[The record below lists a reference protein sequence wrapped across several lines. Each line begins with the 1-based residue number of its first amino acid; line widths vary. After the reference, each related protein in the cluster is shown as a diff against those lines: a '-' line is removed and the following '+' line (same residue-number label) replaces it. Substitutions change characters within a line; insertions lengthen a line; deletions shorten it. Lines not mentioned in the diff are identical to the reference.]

1 MICWPYCQR
10 NNTVSFITIS
20 EAESILGAD
29 FVDDSDKA
37 RLVLLANTWMKNE
50 IGFVPNPIDPL
61 LQDAA
66 CEIMKGIKAGV
77 IYSGVSRQ
85 TTSERVKAD
94 TVEVEESFVEGSREI
109 SEFEQIAKAFI
120 NSLDLKPKGFTF
132 KVYRG

>member
-1 MICWPYCQR
+1 M
-10 NNTVSFITIS
+10 SFITI
-20 EAESILGAD
+20 EDANRILGSD
-29 FVDDSDKA
+29 FAPEGDKA
-37 RLVLLANTWMKNE
+37 RLILLANTWMKNE
-50 IGFVPNPIDPL
+50 IGFVPDPIDPL

-66 CEIMKGIKAGV
+66 CEIVKGIKIGV

-94 TVEVEESFVEGSREI
+94 SVEVEESFVEGSRDI

>member
-1 MICWPYCQR
+1 M
-10 NNTVSFITIS
+10 SFITIDD
-20 EAESILGAD
+20 ANRILGSD
-29 FVDDSDKA
+29 FAPEGDKA
-37 RLVLLANTWMKNE
+37 RLILLANTWMKNE
-50 IGFVPNPIDPL
+50 IGFVPDPIDPL

-66 CEIMKGIKAGV
+66 CEIVRGIKTGV

-94 TVEVEESFVEGSREI
+94 SVEVEESFVEGSREI

>member
-1 MICWPYCQR
+1 M
-10 NNTVSFITIS
+10 SFITI
-20 EAESILGAD
+20 EDANRILGSD
-29 FVDDSDKA
+29 FAPEGDKA
-37 RLVLLANTWMKNE
+37 RLILLANTWMKNE
-50 IGFVPNPIDPL
+50 IGFVPDPIDSL

-66 CEIMKGIKAGV
+66 CEIVKGIKIGV

-94 TVEVEESFVEGSREI
+94 SVEVEESFVEGSREI

>member
-1 MICWPYCQR
+1 M
-10 NNTVSFITIS
+10 SFITI
-20 EAESILGAD
+20 EDANRILGSD
-29 FVDDSDKA
+29 FAPEGDKA
-37 RLVLLANTWMKNE
+37 RLILLANTWMKNE
-50 IGFVPNPIDPL
+50 IGFVPDPIDPL

-66 CEIMKGIKAGV
+66 CEIVKGILAGV

-94 TVEVEESFVEGSREI
+94 SVEVEESFVEGSRDI

>member
-1 MICWPYCQR
+1 M
-10 NNTVSFITIS
+10 SFITIEDANS
-20 EAESILGAD
+20 LLGSD
-29 FVDDSDKA
+29 FAPEGDKA
-37 RLVLLANTWMKNE
+37 RLILLTNTWMKNE
-50 IGFVPNPIDPL
+50 IGFVPDPIDSL

-66 CEIMKGIKAGV
+66 CEIVKGIKSGV

-94 TVEVEESFVEGSREI
+94 SVEVEESFVEGSRDI

>member
-1 MICWPYCQR
+1 M
-10 NNTVSFITIS
+10 SFITIDD
-20 EAESILGAD
+20 ANRILGSD
-29 FVDDSDKA
+29 FAPEGDKA
-37 RLVLLANTWMKNE
+37 RLILLANTWMKNE
-50 IGFVPNPIDPL
+50 IGFVPDPIDPL

-66 CEIMKGIKAGV
+66 CEIVRGIKTGV

-85 TTSERVKAD
+85 TTGERVKAD
-94 TVEVEESFVEGSREI
+94 SVEVEESFVEGSREI

>member
-1 MICWPYCQR
+1 M
-10 NNTVSFITIS
+10 SFITIDD
-20 EAESILGAD
+20 ANRILGSD
-29 FVDDSDKA
+29 FAPEGDKA
-37 RLVLLANTWMKNE
+37 RLILLANTWMKNE
-50 IGFVPNPIDPL
+50 IGFVPDPIYPL
-61 LQDAA
+61 LQVAA
-66 CEIMKGIKAGV
+66 CEIVKGITAGV

-120 NSLDLKPKGFTF
+120 SSLDLKPKGFTF

>member
-1 MICWPYCQR
+1 M
-10 NNTVSFITIS
+10 SFITVDD
-20 EAESILGAD
+20 ANRILGSD
-29 FVDDSDKA
+29 FAPEGDKA
-37 RLVLLANTWMKNE
+37 RLILLANTWMKNE
-50 IGFVPNPIDPL
+50 IGFVPDPIDPL

-66 CEIMKGIKAGV
+66 CEIVKGIKTGV

-94 TVEVEESFVEGSREI
+94 SVEVEESFVEGSREI

>member
-1 MICWPYCQR
+1 M
-10 NNTVSFITIS
+10 SFITIE
-20 EAESILGAD
+20 EANRILGSD
-29 FVDDSDKA
+29 FAPEGDKA
-37 RLVLLANTWMKNE
+37 RLILLANTWMKNE
-50 IGFVPNPIDPL
+50 IGFVPDPIDPL

-66 CEIMKGIKAGV
+66 CEIVKGIKIGV
-77 IYSGVSRQ
+77 IYSGVSRH

-94 TVEVEESFVEGSREI
+94 SVEVEESFVEGSREI

>member
-1 MICWPYCQR
+1 M
-10 NNTVSFITIS
+10 SFITI
-20 EAESILGAD
+20 EDANRILGSD
-29 FVDDSDKA
+29 FAPEGDKA
-37 RLVLLANTWMKNE
+37 RLILLANTWMKNE
-50 IGFVPNPIDPL
+50 IGFVPDPIDPL

-66 CEIMKGIKAGV
+66 CEIVKGIKSGV

-94 TVEVEESFVEGSREI
+94 SVEVEESFVEGSREI

>member
-1 MICWPYCQR
+1 M
-10 NNTVSFITIS
+10 SFITIDD
-20 EAESILGAD
+20 ANRILGSD
-29 FVDDSDKA
+29 FAPEGGKA
-37 RLVLLANTWMKNE
+37 RLILLANTWMKNE
-50 IGFVPNPIDPL
+50 IGFVPDPIDPL

-66 CEIMKGIKAGV
+66 CEIVRGIKTGV

-94 TVEVEESFVEGSREI
+94 SVEVEESFVEGSREI

>member
-1 MICWPYCQR
+1 M
-10 NNTVSFITIS
+10 SFITIDD
-20 EAESILGAD
+20 ANRILGSD
-29 FVDDSDKA
+29 FAPEGDKA
-37 RLVLLANTWMKNE
+37 RLILLANTWMKNE
-50 IGFVPNPIDPL
+50 IGFVPDPIDPL

-66 CEIMKGIKAGV
+66 CEIVKGIKAGV

>member
-1 MICWPYCQR
+1 M
-10 NNTVSFITIS
+10 SFITVDD
-20 EAESILGAD
+20 ANRILGSD
-29 FVDDSDKA
+29 FAPEGDKG
-37 RLVLLANTWMKNE
+37 RLILLANTWMKNE
-50 IGFVPNPIDPL
+50 IGFVPDPIDPL

-66 CEIMKGIKAGV
+66 CEIVKGIKSGV

-94 TVEVEESFVEGSREI
+94 SVEVEESFVEGSREI

>member
-1 MICWPYCQR
+1 M
-10 NNTVSFITIS
+10 SFITI
-20 EAESILGAD
+20 EDANPILGSD
-29 FVDDSDKA
+29 FAPEGDKA
-37 RLVLLANTWMKNE
+37 RLILLANTWMKNE
-50 IGFVPNPIDPL
+50 IGFVPDPIDPL

-66 CEIMKGIKAGV
+66 CEIVKGIKIGV

-94 TVEVEESFVEGSREI
+94 SVEVEESFVEGSRDI

>member
-1 MICWPYCQR
+1 M
-10 NNTVSFITIS
+10 SFITI
-20 EAESILGAD
+20 EDANRILGSD
-29 FVDDSDKA
+29 FAPEGDKA
-37 RLVLLANTWMKNE
+37 RLILLANTWMKNE
-50 IGFVPNPIDPL
+50 IGFVPDPIDPL

-66 CEIMKGIKAGV
+66 CEIVKGIKAGM
-77 IYSGVSRQ
+77 IYAGTSRQ

-120 NSLDLKPKGFTF
+120 SSLDLKPKGFTF

>member
-1 MICWPYCQR
+1 M
-10 NNTVSFITIS
+10 SFITI
-20 EAESILGAD
+20 EDANRILGSD
-29 FVDDSDKA
+29 FAPEGDKA
-37 RLVLLANTWMKNE
+37 RLILLANTWMKNE
-50 IGFVPNPIDPL
+50 IGFVPDPIDPL

-66 CEIMKGIKAGV
+66 CEIVKGIKIGV

-94 TVEVEESFVEGSREI
+94 SVEVEESFVEGSREI

>member
-1 MICWPYCQR
+1 M
-10 NNTVSFITIS
+10 SFITV
-20 EAESILGAD
+20 EDANRILGSD
-29 FVDDSDKA
+29 FAPEGDKA
-37 RLVLLANTWMKNE
+37 RLILLANTWMKNE
-50 IGFVPNPIDPL
+50 IGFVPDPIDPL

-66 CEIMKGIKAGV
+66 CEIVKGIKAGV
-77 IYSGVSRQ
+77 IYAGTSRQ

>member
-1 MICWPYCQR
+1 M
-10 NNTVSFITIS
+10 SFITI
-20 EAESILGAD
+20 EDANRILGSD
-29 FVDDSDKA
+29 FVPEGDKA
-37 RLVLLANTWMKNE
+37 RLILLANTWMKNK
-50 IGFVPNPIDPL
+50 IGFVPDPIDSL

-66 CEIMKGIKAGV
+66 CEIVKGIKTGV

-94 TVEVEESFVEGSREI
+94 SVEVEESFVEGSREI

-120 NSLDLKPKGFTF
+120 ISLDLKPKGFTF

>member
-1 MICWPYCQR
+1 M
-10 NNTVSFITIS
+10 SFITIDD
-20 EAESILGAD
+20 ANRILGSD
-29 FVDDSDKA
+29 FAPEGDKA
-37 RLVLLANTWMKNE
+37 RLILLSNTWMKNE
-50 IGFVPNPIDPL
+50 IGFVPDPIDPL

-66 CEIMKGIKAGV
+66 CEIVRGIKTGV

-85 TTSERVKAD
+85 TTSERVRAD
-94 TVEVEESFVEGSREI
+94 SVEVEESFVEGSREI

>member
-1 MICWPYCQR
+1 M
-10 NNTVSFITIS
+10 SFITI
-20 EAESILGAD
+20 EDANRILGSD
-29 FVDDSDKA
+29 FVPEGDKA
-37 RLVLLANTWMKNE
+37 RLILLANTWMKNE
-50 IGFVPNPIDPL
+50 IGFVPDPIDSL

-66 CEIMKGIKAGV
+66 CEIVKGIKSGV
-77 IYSGVSRQ
+77 IYSGISRQ

-94 TVEVEESFVEGSREI
+94 SVEVEESFVEGSRDI

>member
-1 MICWPYCQR
+1 M
-10 NNTVSFITIS
+10 SFITIDD
-20 EAESILGAD
+20 ANRILGSD
-29 FVDDSDKA
+29 FAPEGDKA
-37 RLVLLANTWMKNE
+37 RLILLANTWMKNE
-50 IGFVPNPIDPL
+50 IGFVPDPIDPL

-66 CEIMKGIKAGV
+66 CEIIRGIKTGV

-94 TVEVEESFVEGSREI
+94 SVEVEESFVEGSREI

>member
-1 MICWPYCQR
+1 M
-10 NNTVSFITIS
+10 SFITIEDS
-20 EAESILGAD
+20 NRILGSD
-29 FVDDSDKA
+29 FAPEGDKA
-37 RLVLLANTWMKNE
+37 RLILLANTWMKNE
-50 IGFVPNPIDPL
+50 IGFVPDPIDPL

-66 CEIMKGIKAGV
+66 CEIVKGIKTGV
-77 IYSGVSRQ
+77 IYSGISRQ

-94 TVEVEESFVEGSREI
+94 SVEVEESFVEGSREI

>member
-1 MICWPYCQR
+1 M
-10 NNTVSFITIS
+10 SFITI
-20 EAESILGAD
+20 EDANRILGSD
-29 FVDDSDKA
+29 FAPEGDKA
-37 RLVLLANTWMKNE
+37 RLILLANTWMKNE
-50 IGFVPNPIDPL
+50 IGFVPDPIDSL

-66 CEIMKGIKAGV
+66 CEIVKGIKSGV

-94 TVEVEESFVEGSREI
+94 SVEVEESFVEGSRDI

>member
-1 MICWPYCQR
+1 M
-10 NNTVSFITIS
+10 SFITVDD
-20 EAESILGAD
+20 ANHILGSD
-29 FVDDSDKA
+29 FAPEGDKA
-37 RLVLLANTWMKNE
+37 RLILLANTWMKNE
-50 IGFVPNPIDPL
+50 IGFVPDLIDPL

-66 CEIMKGIKAGV
+66 CEIVKGIKAGV

-94 TVEVEESFVEGSREI
+94 SVEVEESFVEGSRDI

-120 NSLDLKPKGFTF
+120 NSLDIKLKGFTF

>member
-1 MICWPYCQR
+1 M
-10 NNTVSFITIS
+10 SFITI
-20 EAESILGAD
+20 EDANRILGSD
-29 FVDDSDKA
+29 FAPEGDKA
-37 RLVLLANTWMKNE
+37 RLILLANTWMKNE
-50 IGFVPNPIDPL
+50 IGFVPDPIDPL
-61 LQDAA
+61 LLDAA
-66 CEIMKGIKAGV
+66 CEIVKGILAGV

-94 TVEVEESFVEGSREI
+94 SVEVEESFVEGSRDI

>member
-1 MICWPYCQR
+1 M
-10 NNTVSFITIS
+10 SFITVDD
-20 EAESILGAD
+20 ANRILGSD
-29 FVDDSDKA
+29 FAPEGDKA
-37 RLVLLANTWMKNE
+37 RLILLANIWMKNE
-50 IGFVPNPIDPL
+50 IGFVPDPIDTL

-66 CEIMKGIKAGV
+66 CEIVKGIKTGV

-94 TVEVEESFVEGSREI
+94 SVEVEESFVEGSREI

>member
-1 MICWPYCQR
+1 M
-10 NNTVSFITIS
+10 SFITIDD
-20 EAESILGAD
+20 ANRILGSD
-29 FVDDSDKA
+29 FAPEGDKA
-37 RLVLLANTWMKNE
+37 RLILLANTWMKNE
-50 IGFVPNPIDPL
+50 IGFVPDPIDPL

-66 CEIMKGIKAGV
+66 CEILRGIKTGV

-94 TVEVEESFVEGSREI
+94 SVEVEESFVEGSREI

>member
-1 MICWPYCQR
+1 M
-10 NNTVSFITIS
+10 SFITQ
-20 EAESILGAD
+20 EQAEQILGAD
-29 FVDDSDKA
+29 FAPAGDKA
-37 RLVLLANTWMKNE
+37 RLIKLANTWMKNE
-50 IGFVPNPIDPL
+50 IGFVPDPIDPL

-66 CEIMKGIKAGV
+66 CEIVKGIKAGV

-132 KVYRG
+132 EVYRG

>member
-1 MICWPYCQR
+1 M
-10 NNTVSFITIS
+10 SFITI
-20 EAESILGAD
+20 EDANRILGSD
-29 FVDDSDKA
+29 FAPEGDKA
-37 RLVLLANTWMKNE
+37 RLILLANTWMKNE
-50 IGFVPNPIDPL
+50 IGFVPDPIDPL

-66 CEIMKGIKAGV
+66 CEIVKGIKTGV

-94 TVEVEESFVEGSREI
+94 SVEVEESFVEGSREI

>member
-1 MICWPYCQR
+1 M
-10 NNTVSFITIS
+10 SFITI
-20 EAESILGAD
+20 EDANRILGSD
-29 FVDDSDKA
+29 FAPEGDKA
-37 RLVLLANTWMKNE
+37 RLILLANTWMKNE
-50 IGFVPNPIDPL
+50 IGFVPDPIDPL

-66 CEIMKGIKAGV
+66 CEIVKGIKIGV

-85 TTSERVKAD
+85 TTNERVKAD
-94 TVEVEESFVEGSREI
+94 SVEVEESFVEGSREI